1 MGEFIDFAYVKERA
15 DFVAV
20 LAHYNIDV
28 TGRGAERRGLCPF
41 HDDAEPSLSVNVDRK
56 VFQCF
61 GCKARGNAL
70 EFVAKMEECDL
81 RAAAIILAECCG
93 IGLADR
99 EERSAPAPKEAQER
113 PKGRRGGKG
122 ARRAPKAAPRRGKEP
137 EVINKPLSFTLPLDG
152 SHPYLAERCPSPE
165 IIDEFGL
172 GYYDGRGMFSGRI
185 CIPIH
190 NEAGELVGYCGRWPS
205 STVPKG
211 EQKYLLPDRF
221 QKSRVLFNLNRLN
234 GAGHAVLVESYFSV
248 FRLHALG
255 VAVVSPM
262 GSSVSEAQVGL
273 LAGAGIANVTV
284 LFDGDEAGKKSAE
297 TVVPALARRFFVHLA
312 ELPTGAKPHS
322 VDEAELAKVVDLP

>member
-1 MGEFIDFAYVKERA
+1 MGEFIDFRYVKERA
-15 DFVAV
+15 DFMLV
-20 LAHYNIDV
+20 LARYDIEV

-41 HDDAEPSLSVNVDRK
+41 HDDTDPSLSVNVERK

-61 GCKARGNAL
+61 GCKARGNVL

-81 RAAAIILAECCG
+81 RTAAKTLAECCG
-93 IGLADR
+93 IGLSDR
-99 EERSAPAPKEAQER
+99 EEQRAPVAEEAQER
-113 PKGRRGGKG
+113 PKRRRSAKG
-122 ARRAPKAAPRRGKEP
+122 TRKAPDRTQRRGKEAA
-137 EVINKPLSFTLPLDG
+137 VVNKPLTFTLPLDA

-165 IIDEFGL
+165 VVDEFGL
-172 GYYDGRGMFSGRI
+172 GYYDGRGMLAGRI

-190 NEAGELVGYCGRWPS
+190 NETGELVGYCGRWPGDE
-205 STVPKG
+205 VPKG

-234 GAGHAVLVESYFSV
+234 GAVHVVLVESYFSV

-262 GSSVSEAQVGL
+262 GSSVSEAQACL
-273 LAGAGIANVTV
+273 LAGAGISNVTV
-284 LFDGDEAGKKSAE
+284 LFDGDDAGRKSAE

-312 ELPTGAKPHS
+312 ELPAGAKPHS